1 MGAYPDAT
9 HGAVIFTYIIHHY
22 PTLTPILLPSFVGF
36 YLPAPW
42 VHPSIP
48 KACASDIALQTVGV
62 TAVNCFAG
70 GRFVFI
76 GRDDGDDD
84 DWSTRNLELIG

>member
-42 VHPSIP
+42 VAFGILVIPSV
-48 KACASDIALQTVGV
+48 Q
-62 TAVNCFAG
+62 
-70 GRFVFI
+70 RF
-76 GRDDGDDD
+76 RRRC
-84 DWSTRNLELIG
+84 TPT

>member
-1 MGAYPDAT
+1 MVLEDAHVNIYPEKW
-9 HGAVIFTYIIHHY
+9 
-22 PTLTPILLPSFVGF
+22 PSFVAFDQHHGLLGISRWSSF
-36 YLPAPW
+36 
-42 VHPSIP
+42 HPMASPGI

-76 GRDDGDDD
+76 GRRRMGRF
-84 DWSTRNLELIG
+84 WGTRNLELIG